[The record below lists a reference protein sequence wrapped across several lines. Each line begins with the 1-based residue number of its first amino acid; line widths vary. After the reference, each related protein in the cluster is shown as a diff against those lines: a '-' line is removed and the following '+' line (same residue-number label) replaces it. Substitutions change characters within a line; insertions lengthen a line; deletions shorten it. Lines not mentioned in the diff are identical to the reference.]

1 MRVNNLAIMFG
12 LVAAITS
19 FVFAQS
25 ESFAPKDLTA
35 KPNAPNPNSFS
46 VALPFS
52 KSLSLSLVRDY
63 SPPPR
68 RSFQQPKFVVGRT
81 VVGGSTQL
89 SVGEFQFRSTVLR
102 SGAVVPRSFPE
113 DPNDTANALTLLA
126 PPSPAMRFRSP
137 SAFRDEWERSSFIVW
152 QGEFFHQS
160 VGYQSRDG
168 RF

>member
-52 KSLSLSLVRDY
+52 KSLSLSLFRDY

-102 SGAVVPRSFPE
+102 SGAGCAPFLPRRPKRHSKRI
-113 DPNDTANALTLLA
+113 DLACTAFACHALPLA
-126 PPSPAMRFRSP
+126 LSLP
-137 SAFRDEWERSSFIVW
+137 
-152 QGEFFHQS
+152 
-160 VGYQSRDG
+160 
-168 RF
+168 